1 MEEFTEMGARTGVVD
16 ECLRKMNAIKT
27 ETVTEAMSEG
37 ILIDKLEAA
46 MRIHKYDGAT
56 VIPQSVLIFSYDFRD
71 LTPKSCRIMNRLTKI
86 VRKGYNQRISEDPDS
101 QITFQSIVVAIFQ
114 KDIETQRSF

>member
-1 MEEFTEMGARTGVVD
+1 MGARTGVVD

-27 ETVTEAMSEG
+27 ETVTEEMSEG

-46 MRIHKYDGAT
+46 MRIHNYDGAS
-56 VIPQSVLIFSYDFRD
+56 VVPQSVLIFSYDFRE

-86 VRKGYNQRISEDPDS
+86 VRKGYD
-101 QITFQSIVVAIFQ
+101 
-114 KDIETQRSF
+114 